1 MQRRVALS
9 ALSTLVLIAASA
21 GSVRAESAIR
31 GAFAEVRPNG
41 SAQAASF
48 EHVLP
53 DNFYFGSTL
62 DEGSTTNAVGFDTL
76 EDGTAFNSGTT
87 TLGAGRIGSALFV
100 ENTAP
105 GTNESSIRSLLIQAG
120 PARST
125 SQDIE
130 GVDLSTPSSL
140 EDAIAERVAAN
151 AAATEE
157 DVTGFIRAFVGA
169 DGFSAD
175 ASLD

>member
-1 MQRRVALS
+1 MKRRVVFAALS
-9 ALSTLVLIAASA
+9 ALGLMVATA
-21 GSVRAESAIR
+21 GTAQADSAIR

-62 DEGSTTNAVGFDTL
+62 DEAGALVGVDTL
-76 EDGTAFNSGTT
+76 PTGTAFDD
-87 TLGAGRIGSALFV
+87 GAGVAGGARIGTALFI
-100 ENTAP
+100 ENTDA
-105 GTNESSIRSLLIQAG
+105 GLNTSSIRSLLIQAG
-120 PARST
+120 PAIST
-125 SQDIE
+125 SNDFTNTAI
-130 GVDLSTPSSL
+130 DAPRTL
-140 EDAIAERVAAN
+140 ESAIAEQVQTLTP
-151 AAATEE
+151 TEE
-157 DVTGFIRAFVGA
+157 DVTGLVRAFVGA